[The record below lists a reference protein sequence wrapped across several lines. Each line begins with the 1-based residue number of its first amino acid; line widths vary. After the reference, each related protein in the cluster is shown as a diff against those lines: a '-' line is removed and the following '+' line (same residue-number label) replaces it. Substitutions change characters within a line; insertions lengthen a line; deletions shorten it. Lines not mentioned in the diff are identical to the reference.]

1 MASFF
6 LEKLARDEHS
16 SLLRTRIT
24 DVESYRCKRFYNNAS
39 SMGEKLGC
47 AANLLDYLGN
57 SKDPDLTVARS
68 RLKQL
73 EHLARP

>member
-1 MASFF
+1 M
-6 LEKLARDEHS
+6 EMLARNEHF
-16 SLLRTRIT
+16 SLLRALIT
-24 DVESYRCKRFYNNAS
+24 DVESYRCKRFYNIVS

-73 EHLARP
+73 QHLARP

>member
-1 MASFF
+1 MFVRGKFF
-6 LEKLARDEHS
+6 IERLARNEDS
-16 SLLRTRIT
+16 SLLRTLVNYGR
-24 DVESYRCKRFYNNAS
+24 KRFYNNVS

-73 EHLARP
+73 QHLARP